1 MKRQGRTFSV
11 LAACLSLLLCA
22 GLHVTAQ
29 TPPARPTGVMAT
41 AGDGQVTLSWSDP
54 DNSKISKYQYRQGTG
69 TTVTWG
75 SWTDITNSSATTT
88 RHTVTGLTN
97 GTAYSFEIRAVV
109 ETATFGTASATVT
122 ATPLLP
128 VVSFESASRSADEG
142 GGSVT
147 VMLSVSPTPKSL
159 FVGNY
164 TVSGTA
170 TEGSDFLNIGRQ
182 FLVPAGVIT
191 VIRPIVITDDNEEE
205 NDETIILT
213 LTDGTGY
220 TVGNTNSH
228 TITIM
233 DNDKLVFSPTSLTVE
248 EGNSGTYRVKLAI
261 EPTGNVTV
269 TVAGASGEVTV
280 DTNSGSPG
288 NQNTLS
294 FTTSDWNMD
303 KTVTVSAGQD
313 DDTANDEAT
322 LSHSASGGG
331 YGSVTGNLVVTVT
344 DDDTPTPT
352 GVTATAGDGQVT
364 LSWSNPG
371 DGNISKY
378 QYHLRIGDTGNN
390 WRGWTNISGS
400 NANTVSHTVTGLT
413 NSQIYTFVVRAFI
426 GSRAGPESSYVFA
439 TPMAPPGVTINPTS
453 LAVTEGGAVQSFTV
467 VLNTNPG
474 TGIVTVGFSSS
485 DTDAIEFKNVN
496 TGSSWSDAGFALFN
510 DAFSWNSLQTIQVRG
525 KEDSD
530 IDSESVQITVNVSHT
545 GNRSYNGI
553 TVPPMSVS
561 VTDNDLPEVT
571 IMAGASPLNEGTMAS
586 FTVSADPMPS
596 SNLSVNLT
604 VTDAPHANFASATG
618 SPRVSSRTVN
628 IPTSGSANYRF
639 GIASDINDEP
649 SGPVTV
655 TVAPGTGYTVGTP
668 SSASVTVNDN
678 DPTRV
683 MLTTPDAMAT
693 EGSSSDR
700 ATLRLT
706 LNRPLRAG
714 ERLQVPLTFSGG
726 TLDTDFTL
734 SRSGSPTGVM
744 LSGSTVTFNGSAGG
758 SAMAADVL
766 VSASQD
772 ADTDDETVT
781 VSIPS
786 GTTGMPQLTATGLG
800 GGARGS
806 RTGNGQI
813 ILTDDDTPPPAKPTG
828 FTAMTGDEEVTL
840 SWTDPKNSD
849 ITGYQFRQKEGSDS
863 YGSWT
868 DISSSGATT
877 ITHTVSGLNNG
888 TTYTFQVRAVAGTT
902 NGDSS
907 DEVMAT
913 PRANS
918 APTVMRMIPDQSA
931 TVGTA
936 FSYQVSENTFSDAD
950 NDPLTYAATRGDDSA
965 LPTWLSFDTN
975 IRTFSG
981 TPQAGD
987 VGTLNVKVTANDSN
1001 GGSVFDAFDITVN
1014 ARPVVTI
1021 AAGTSPVTEGT
1032 AAAFTVTAA
1041 PAPAADLT
1049 VNLSVAE
1056 AAGSDFVASGN
1067 EGMKTVMIPASGS
1080 VTYTVATV
1088 NDDTDEPNGSVTV
1101 TVVNGTGYAAGTPS
1115 EATVTVND
1123 DDDDG
1128 RETPLGILIAE
1139 GISIYPNPASGHF
1152 ILTGTS
1158 GRLSGI
1164 SLISTAGKAV
1174 RYYSASKDGIY
1185 DTSGLSEGIFF
1196 VIIEGDE
1203 GRRQAGRIVIRK

>member
-1 MKRQGRTFSV
+1 METTSAPPPPPPCIIIRRLCGILGK
-11 LAACLSLLLCA
+11 AALCLMLFLPA
-22 GLHVTAQ
+22 GETTAQ
-29 TPPARPTGVMAT
+29 TT
-41 AGDGQVTLSWSDP
+41 TLVSNTS
-54 DNSKISKYQYRQGTG
+54 
-69 TTVTWG
+69 
-75 SWTDITNSSATTT
+75 
-88 RHTVTGLTN
+88 
-97 GTAYSFEIRAVV
+97 
-109 ETATFGTASATVT
+109 
-122 ATPLLP
+122 LP
-128 VVSFESASRSADEG
+128 SQFFSASSRYATKFTTGANSTGYTISSVGLALRSSNASGTITVSIRDG
-142 GGSVT
+142 SGKDPGSVVAALSGPDALAANSVNT
-147 VMLSVSPTPKSL
+147 FTAPENTMLAASTTYFLVAEPKDGIGVDL
-159 FVGNY
+159 INIY
-164 TVSGTA
+164 TETGETGWSIANESRWGDDSYTKITTILRFSVSGTI
-170 TEGSDFLNIGRQ
+170 N
-182 FLVPAGVIT
+182 P
-191 VIRPIVITDDNEEE
+191 
-205 NDETIILT
+205 
-213 LTDGTGY
+213 
-220 TVGNTNSH
+220 
-228 TITIM
+228 
-233 DNDKLVFSPTSLTVE
+233 PTS
-248 EGNSGTYRVKLAI
+248 
-261 EPTGNVTV
+261 
-269 TVAGASGEVTV
+269 
-280 DTNSGSPG
+280 
-288 NQNTLS
+288 
-294 FTTSDWNMD
+294 
-303 KTVTVSAGQD
+303 
-313 DDTANDEAT
+313 
-322 LSHSASGGG
+322 
-331 YGSVTGNLVVTVT
+331 
-344 DDDTPTPT
+344 PT

-413 NSQIYTFVVRAFI
+413 NGQIYTFVVRAFI

-467 VLNTNPG
+467 VLNTDRVAG
-474 TGIVTVGFSSS
+474 TVSVGFTSN

-496 TGSSWSDAGFALFN
+496 SDNTWANAGVALFN
-510 DAFSWNSLQTIQVRG
+510 SNFPWNSPQTIQVRG

-530 IDSESVQITVNVSHT
+530 IDSESVQITVEVLHT

-618 SPRVSSRTVN
+618 SPRVSSQTVN

-655 TVAPGTGYTVGTP
+655 TINSGTGYTVGTP

-683 MLTTPDAMAT
+683 MLITPDAMAT

-766 VSASQD
+766 LSASQD

-828 FTAMTGDEEVTL
+828 FTAMTGDREVTL

-849 ITGYQFRQKEGSDS
+849 ITGYQFQQKEGTGD
-863 YGSWT
+863 YGSWAMIPGST
-868 DISSSGATT
+868 AATISHN
-877 ITHTVSGLNNG
+877 ITGLTNG
-888 TTYTFQVRAVAGTT
+888 TMYAFRIRAVAGTT

-936 FSYQVSENTFSDAD
+936 FSYQVPENTFSDAD

-965 LPTWLSFDTN
+965 LPDWLDFDKAT
-975 IRTFSG
+975 RTFSG

-1021 AAGTSPVTEGT
+1021 AAGNSPVTEGT

-1041 PAPAADLT
+1041 PAPAADLM

-1056 AAGSDFVASGN
+1056 AAGSDFVASAN
-1067 EGMKTVMIPASGS
+1067 EGMKAVMIPASGS

-1088 NDDTDEPNGSVTV
+1088 NDDADEPNGSVTV
-1101 TVVNGTGYAAGTPS
+1101 TVENGIGYTVGSTAS
-1115 EATVTVND
+1115 ATIMVND
-1123 DDDDG
+1123 DDEEEETLLGAEDTEEAIIFPNPSGRYLEVRSSVGGTFQILSLSGKPLLEGTNNAMVDITYLQSGLYLIQLPDG
-1128 RETPLGILIAE
+1128 RLLK
-1139 GISIYPNPASGHF
+1139 F
-1152 ILTGTS
+1152 
-1158 GRLSGI
+1158 
-1164 SLISTAGKAV
+1164 V
-1174 RYYSASKDGIY
+1174 R
-1185 DTSGLSEGIFF
+1185 E
-1196 VIIEGDE
+1196 
-1203 GRRQAGRIVIRK
+1203 